1 MEALYAVAR
10 GLIVEI
16 LVLFASCTG
25 VPTDFVGGVKT
36 EDVEDIEFL
45 SEFSITLLKEMDNL
59 I

>member
-16 LVLFASCTG
+16 FAGCTG
-25 VPTDFVGGVKT
+25 VLTPFVGGVKT
-36 EDVEDIEFL
+36 EETEDVELL
-45 SEFSITLLKEMDNL
+45 SKFSITLLKRWL

>member
-16 LVLFASCTG
+16 LVVLFAGCTG

-36 EDVEDIEFL
+36 EDIEDVELL
-45 SEFSITLLKEMDNL
+45 SKFSITLLKRGL